1 MGYVVYEVKSGRQV
15 DDQRRSS
22 TVWNSKVF
30 KTEAAA
36 EACRTRLVRKEGYQ
50 YCELAVTTQEL
61 LPKRT
66 RKVRNLMTGK
76 EIEIDVNTPYC
87 CDPSTERYWSM

>member
-1 MGYVVYEVKSGRQV
+1 MGYVVYEVKTGRRVSDLRGQAL
-15 DDQRRSS
+15 
-22 TVWNSKVF
+22 SKSY

-36 EACRTRLVRKEGYQ
+36 EACRTRLVRKQGYQ

-76 EIEIDVNTPYC
+76 EIDIDVNTPFC
-87 CDPSTERYWSM
+87 CDPSTETYYSM

>member
-1 MGYVVYEVKSGRQV
+1 MGYVVYEVQTGRQV
-15 DDQRRSS
+15 WD
-22 TVWNSKVF
+22 SKNRDRWHKDY

-36 EACRTRLVRKEGYQ
+36 EACRTRLVRKQGYQ

>member
-1 MGYVVYEVKSGRQV
+1 MSYVVYEVGTGLQVWDSRNGYYKSY
-15 DDQRRSS
+15 
-22 TVWNSKVF
+22 

-36 EACRTRLVRKEGYQ
+36 EACRTRLVRKQGYQ
-50 YCELAVTTQEL
+50 YCELAVCAVDM
-61 LPKRT
+61 LPKF
-66 RKVRNLMTGK
+66 KKVVRNLMTGK

>member
-1 MGYVVYEVKSGRQV
+1 MSYVVYEVETGRQIS
-15 DDQRRSS
+15 DLRSS
-22 TVWNSKVF
+22 NSKVY

-36 EACRTRLVRKEGYQ
+36 EACRTRLVRKSGYQ
-50 YCELAVTTQEL
+50 YCELAVIAQDL

-66 RKVRNLMTGK
+66 RKVRNLMTGNLV
-76 EIEIDVNTPYC
+76 EIDVNTPFC